1 MQARASLVISLGEK
15 VDLESQATDRNMVSL
30 LTFCVKS

>member
-15 VDLESQATDRNMVSL
+15 VDLESQATDRNMVL
-30 LTFCVKS
+30 AKGNQ